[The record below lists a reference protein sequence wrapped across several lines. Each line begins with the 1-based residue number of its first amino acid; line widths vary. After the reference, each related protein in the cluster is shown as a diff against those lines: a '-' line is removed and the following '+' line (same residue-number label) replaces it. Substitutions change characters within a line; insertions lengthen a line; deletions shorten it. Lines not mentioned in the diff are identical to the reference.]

1 MSTAFLCISNGQE
14 EFEIKSTISIILA
27 SQNEIFSYKLK
38 KKCPKSLRENNKKY
52 FDEEI
57 KEKLNK

>member
-27 SQNEIFSYKLK
+27 SQNEIVSYKLK
-38 KKCPKSLRENNKKY
+38 KKMSKISKGKQQKILWWRN
-52 FDEEI
+52 
-57 KEKLNK
+57 